1 MRIKNSKIIERR
13 KKRLFV
19 PAIYFILELIF
30 MWLVLT
36 ILEMSFNPLD
46 WELWSQ
52 LVMVFFSAY
61 ALFKMIHIYN
71 RQEDYFE
78 DE

>member
-1 MRIKNSKIIERR
+1 MRIKNNKIRERR
-13 KKRLFV
+13 RKRQFI

-36 ILEMSFNPLD
+36 ILQTDFNPIR

-52 LVMVFFSAY
+52 VIMLSFSAY
-61 ALFKMIHIYN
+61 AFFKMIHIYN
-71 RQEDYFE
+71 RQKDY
-78 DE
+78 DID